1 MLIEKLRTADMNQT
15 RILLHENPDL
25 IQLDGFP
32 AASGWKD
39 SPLCHLVYFRE
50 NPEQRVSAVEYL
62 ISRGADI
69 NYINSKVRI
78 FIYAFTKE
86 CLTNSNFYFRVTQ
99 CCKSRSQRITGHL
112 SSPFYDC

>member
-1 MLIEKLRTADMNQT
+1 MNQT

-32 AASGWKD
+32 ASSGWQD

-69 NYINSKVRI
+69 NYVNSKVRI
-78 FIYAFTKE
+78 FAFA
-86 CLTNSNFYFRVTQ
+86 L
-99 CCKSRSQRITGHL
+99 KSEDHNQ
-112 SSPFYDC
+112 